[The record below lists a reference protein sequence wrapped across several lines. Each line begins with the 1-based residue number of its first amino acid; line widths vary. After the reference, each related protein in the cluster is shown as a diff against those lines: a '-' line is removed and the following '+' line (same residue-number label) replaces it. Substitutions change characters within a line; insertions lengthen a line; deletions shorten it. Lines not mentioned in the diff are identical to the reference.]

1 MFGKLGDIW
10 RQCGDGPGMGSPGPS
25 PGPSP
30 GLSLRLWLSH
40 QQGCVKP
47 ETSQRDETWRN
58 VSTWHFR
65 RHFRWTSTAC
75 CRIASKSIEVHRSPS
90 NSGIQ
95 HVSVHVQT
103 KFVLGASRF
112 CMPSENHN
120 DQSNLEI
127 WVNTRTCKAEAI
139 CFPSFPFL
147 HHCKWQIDPNC
158 ESPLFNLCWKFVAH
172 EPEQKFDRIPQKTQR
187 CKSETACLPWKRVL
201 LFAQPPL
208 PRFLFLHLS
217 FHLLAREV
225 ALIGFWGRSC
235 FSYRVCIFLSAPVW
249 SVALLAVLPEKP
261 SWNSFVALLSVC
273 SLSIIEFWR
282 QCKYWLLIKLAMPS
296 GTCWIW
302 NQPLWSFASQL
313 LHEWAAG
320 GTWRWER
327 Q

>member
-1 MFGKLGDIW
+1 METMW
-10 RQCGDGPGMGSPGPS
+10 RRSRNGVSGTVSGTLSGSFTKTLAEPS
-25 PGPSP
+25 T
-30 GLSLRLWLSH
+30 GL
-40 QQGCVKP
+40 C
-47 ETSQRDETWRN
+47 EARDLTTWRN
-58 VSTWHFR
+58 VTKRVNVTFP
-65 RHFRWTSTAC
+65 TAFPMDVHC
-75 CRIASKSIEVHRSPS
+75 MLPNCIELHRIASKSIEVHRSPS

-187 CKSETACLPWKRVL
+187 CKSETSCLPWKRVL

-225 ALIGFWGRSC
+225 APIGFWGRSC